1 MTMAL
6 EKETLHVAMNGSGVI
21 GRRQFLQTIGL
32 GTAGLAVGAA
42 MPITFTDW
50 MALHAADLRKRQM
63 ACILLWMAGGPSQ
76 LETFDPKPG
85 TEHGGET
92 KTIATAVPGISI
104 AEAWNHTAKGMKDI
118 ALVRSMTNKEGN
130 HQRATY
136 QLHTGYVPSATIKH
150 PHLACSMVSE
160 LGESKLDLPHIVS
173 VGGPTIGAGFL
184 GAALEPFVVQNPS
197 QPPENTQPKVATDR
211 LRRRLSLLDR
221 LEGAGFERTGGADRV
236 RDHRALYHQTTKMI
250 LSPHMRAF
258 NLDEEP
264 EPLREAYGKTPFG
277 QGCLLARRL
286 VQAGVTFIEVRSNGW
301 DTHQQNH
308 ERVGKLAN
316 DVDPGFAT
324 LINDLK
330 HRGMLEQTLVV
341 WMGEFGRTPK
351 INPNAGRDHFPK
363 VFNVALAG
371 GGVKGG
377 QVIGASNTDGTDVKD
392 HPVGVPDLLTSLCHA
407 LKVDP
412 AKEMMSPIGRPIKIV
427 DGGKTVQ
434 ALFG

>member
-1 MTMAL
+1 MAL
-6 EKETLHVAMNGSGVI
+6 EKEMVRVAMNGDGVI
-21 GRRQFLQTIGL
+21 DRRHFLQTIAL
-32 GTAGLAVGAA
+32 GTAGLVGSATI
-42 MPITFTDW
+42 PISFTDW
-50 MALHAADLRKRQM
+50 MALHAADLRKHQM

-85 TEHGGET
+85 TEHGGDT
-92 KTIATAVPGISI
+92 KAIPSAVPGISI
-104 AEAWNHTAKGMKDI
+104 AEGWGHTAKVMKDI

-150 PHLACSMVSE
+150 PHLGCSMVSE
-160 LGESKLDLPHIVS
+160 LGESQFDLPHIVS
-173 VGGPTIGAGFL
+173 IGGPTTGAGFL
-184 GAALEPFVVQNPS
+184 GAALEPFVVQNPQ
-197 QPPENTQPKVATDR
+197 QPPENTQPKVGADR
-211 LRRRLSLLDR
+211 FRRRLGLLER
-221 LEGAGFERTGGADRV
+221 IEGAGFERTGGGDRV
-236 RDHRALYHQTTKMI
+236 RDHKALYRQTAKMI
-250 LSPHMRAF
+250 LSPHMKAF
-258 NLDEEP
+258 HLDEEP
-264 EPLREAYGKTPFG
+264 DPLRDAYGRTPFG

-308 ERVGKLAN
+308 EKVGKLAEQ
-316 DVDPGFAT
+316 VDPGFAALVT
-324 LINDLK
+324 DLK
-330 HRGMLEQTLVV
+330 QRGMLNQTLVV

-371 GGVKGG
+371 GGIKGG
-377 QVIGASNTDGTDVKD
+377 QVIGASNADGSDVKD
-392 HPVGVPDLLTSLCHA
+392 HPVTVPDLLASLCHS
-407 LKVDP
+407 LKVDA

-427 DGGKTVQ
+427 DGGKHVA

>member
-1 MTMAL
+1 MNAERELMQ
-6 EKETLHVAMNGSGVI
+6 VAMSGEGVI
-21 GRRQFLQTIGL
+21 GRRHFLRTIGL
-32 GTAGLAVGAA
+32 GAAGLAATAA
-42 MPITFTDW
+42 VPISFTDW
-50 MALHAADLRKRQM
+50 MALQAADIRKNHR

-92 KTIATAVPGISI
+92 KAISTAVPGISI
-104 AEAWNHTAKGMKDI
+104 AEGWGETARAMKDI

-150 PHLACSMVSE
+150 PHLGCSVAGE
-160 LGESKLDLPHIVS
+160 LGESHFDLPHIVS
-173 VGGPTIGAGFL
+173 IGGPTIGAGFL
-184 GAALEPFVVQNPS
+184 GAAMEPFVVQNPEK
-197 QPPENTQPKVATDR
+197 PPENTEPRVATDR
-211 LRRRLSLLDR
+211 FRRRLGLLDG
-221 LEGAGFERTGGADRV
+221 LEKAGFERVGGLDRV
-236 RDHRALYHQTTKMI
+236 RDHRALYHQTARMI

-258 NLDEEP
+258 NLGEEP
-264 EPLREAYGKTPFG
+264 EPVRAAYGRNAFG

-286 VQAGVTFIEVRSNGW
+286 VQAGVTFVEVRLNGW

-308 ERVGKLAN
+308 DRVGKLATQA
-316 DVDPGFAT
+316 DPAFAA
-324 LINDLK
+324 LIHDLK
-330 HRGMLEQTLVV
+330 RQGMLDSTLVV

-351 INPNAGRDHFPK
+351 INPSAGRDHFPK

-377 QVIGASNTDGTDVKD
+377 QVVGASNADGMDVKD
-392 HPVGVPDLLTSLCHA
+392 RPVTVPDLLASICHA

-412 AKEMMSPIGRPIKIV
+412 AKEAMTPVGRPMKVV
-427 DGGKTVQ
+427 DGGKAVKE
-434 ALFG
+434 LFA